1 MTHSLKWIMMAL
13 GLLLRRTSAHIL
25 PPYYSCSP
33 SQAMEWPHRNLINS
47 GLWPQRSNS
56 HTWSLMHSELKMF
69 PTSVSGEFHSI
80 LNFAIFI
87 FSSPNCQLLSLLV
100 ADETQTRHD
109 SSKRY
114 TCGSQTLLEARN
126 NCQISDTLDP
136 TNTVKLLIHNHKN
149 VKLFTDSS
157 VDGKKKKRFVFIRML
172 TIWPFKL

>member
-1 MTHSLKWIMMAL
+1 
-13 GLLLRRTSAHIL
+13 
-25 PPYYSCSP
+25 
-33 SQAMEWPHRNLINS
+33 
-47 GLWPQRSNS
+47 
-56 HTWSLMHSELKMF
+56 MHSELRMF

-114 TCGSQTLLEARN
+114 TFGSQTLLEARN

-157 VDGKKKKRFVFIRML
+157 VDGKKRKDL
-172 TIWPFKL
+172 SS